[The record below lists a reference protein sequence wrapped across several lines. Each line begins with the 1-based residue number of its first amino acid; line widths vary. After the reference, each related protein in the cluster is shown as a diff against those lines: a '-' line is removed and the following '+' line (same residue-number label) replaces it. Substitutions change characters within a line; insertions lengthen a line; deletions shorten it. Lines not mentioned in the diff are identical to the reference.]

1 MLDDA
6 RETSDADAYGLLAT
20 RFGDVGRS
28 FAGIS
33 RLSPTVFERVE
44 KRLAAGVFGA
54 SSAAGAPAAAP
65 LAGPQTSTGSRIAR
79 SMSSSPFRWNLPIF
93 ASVPAST
100 IVFVMTLW
108 AWRL

>member
-33 RLSPTVFERVE
+33 RLPPAVFERVE

-65 LAGPQTSTGSRIAR
+65 FAGPQTSTGSRIAR